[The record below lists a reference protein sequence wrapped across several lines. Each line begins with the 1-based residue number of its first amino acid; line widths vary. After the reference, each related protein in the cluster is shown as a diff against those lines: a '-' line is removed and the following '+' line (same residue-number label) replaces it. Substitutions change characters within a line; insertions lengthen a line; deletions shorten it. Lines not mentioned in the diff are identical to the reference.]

1 MSKASGEQFR
11 QGTGGRRPMRIALVG
26 ASGLIGQSL
35 IRLGV
40 GRSDFR
46 VIAIARR
53 ELKLPPGAKMDV
65 LLADPEH
72 WADAIAAA
80 NADVLVSALGT
91 TWKKAGKDEAA
102 FRAVDEELVL
112 ACGRAAKAAGI
123 RHMIQISSVGADP
136 QSRNFYLRVKGE
148 TDRALGRLGIA
159 RLDVIRPGLL
169 RGHREENRPG
179 ERIGKIFSPLVDLL
193 LHGKYRR
200 YRSVRAET
208 IAQAI
213 VGLSREVM
221 AGRFVFEHDAIKR
234 AARRGMAGS

>member
-1 MSKASGEQFR
+1 MS
-11 QGTGGRRPMRIALVG
+11 RPIRIALVG

-53 ELKLPPGAKMDV
+53 EIPLPKGARMEV
-65 LLADPEH
+65 LVADPAN
-72 WADAIAAA
+72 WGDAIAAA
-80 NADVLVSALGT
+80 RADVLVCALGS

-102 FRAVDEELVL
+102 FRAVDQDLVI

-123 RHMIQISSVGADP
+123 RQMIVISSVGADAGAK
-136 QSRNFYLRVKGE
+136 NFYLRVKGE
-148 TDRALGRLGIA
+148 TDQALGKLGLT

-169 RGHREENRPG
+169 RGPRAESRPAEHIG
-179 ERIGKIFSPLVDLL
+179 RIVSPFTDLL

-200 YRSVRAET
+200 FRSIRAST
-208 IAQAI
+208 IARAI
-213 VGLSREVM
+213 VGLAREAM
-221 AGRFVFEHDAIKR
+221 PGRFVFEHDAILR
-234 AARRGMAGS
+234 AARKAD